1 MSDYKAERDR
11 IAKAFA
17 AEFVDAAELPAS
29 YSLHQGKKLIK
40 KITAV
45 LREKYNQA
53 NEDYGMANILLQ
65 IPRGM

>member
-11 IAKAFA
+11 SAKAFA

-29 YSLHQGKKLIK
+29 YSLHQGKTLIK

-45 LREKYNQA
+45 LC
-53 NEDYGMANILLQ
+53 
-65 IPRGM
+65 